1 MEPLVS
7 IVTPCYNSEKYI
19 RQTIESVLNQ
29 TYKNFEMIIVDDVST
44 DKSVEIIK
52 EYQEKDSRIK
62 LIEAKE
68 KIGASGARNLALRE
82 MKGKFVA
89 FLDSDDLWAKEK
101 LEKQVKFMQ
110 ENNVLFS
117 YTDYGYVDEE
127 GNVLDMIRISPNKTT
142 HFSMLIGDSLGC
154 LTIMYDAEKCG
165 LMQIPSL
172 KKRNDYA
179 LWCMVLK
186 KLKEGKKCPGVLA
199 SYRKSSNS
207 LSGGKKSKLVK
218 YHYKVHREVNKFD
231 VIRASFF
238 TVANILN
245 HIVNIKIRDRKIR
258 KGVVN
263 NEA

>member
-7 IVTPCYNSEKYI
+7 IITPCFNSEKYI

-29 TYKNFEMIIVDDVST
+29 TYKNFEMIIVDDISE

-52 EYQEKDSRIK
+52 EYASKDNRIR
-62 LIEAKE
+62 LFESTE

-82 MKGKFVA
+82 MKGKYAA

-101 LEKQVKFMQ
+101 LEIQVRFME
-110 ENNVLFS
+110 ENNVDFS
-117 YTDYGYVDEE
+117 YTDYGYVDEKDNE
-127 GNVLDMIRISPNKTT
+127 LDIVRKSPKKTT

-154 LTIMYDAEKCG
+154 LTIMYNATKCG

-186 KLKEGKKCPGVLA
+186 KLKTGKKCPGKLA
-199 SYRKSSNS
+199 MYRKSSNS
-207 LSGGKKSKLVK
+207 LSAGKKSKLVK
-218 YHYKVHREVNKFD
+218 YHYKVHRIVNKFG
-231 VIRASFF
+231 VLRASFF
-238 TVANILN
+238 TVSNIIN
-245 HIVNIKIRDRKIR
+245 HIINIKIRDRKIS
-258 KGVVN
+258 KGAN
-263 NEA
+263 ANES